1 MRMGI
6 MSGAPGGALPPD
18 SSSIDD
24 YVAFARRVEAL
35 GFDTL
40 WMAQIFG
47 LDAIATLGYAGR
59 ATQRIELGTAVV
71 PTYPRHPVVMAQEA
85 LTANSAC
92 DGRFALGIGLSHKR
106 VIEPLFGLS
115 FDRPARHM
123 RDYLEALCP
132 LVSGDVAR
140 PASDSYRFTAQIA
153 LPGVPTPTV
162 LVAALGER
170 MLRIT
175 GELADGTITW
185 MCGPRT
191 LEDHIGGTLRAAASA
206 AGRGEP
212 RVVAGLPVVLTNQ
225 PDESREAIAK
235 QLDLYGE
242 LPSYRAML
250 DREGLSS
257 PAEVALV
264 GDESALRTQLATIRD
279 AGVTDLDAALVP
291 VDEGAIDRTLEFL
304 AAERGGA

>member
-6 MSGAPGGALPPD
+6 MSGAPGGVLPPE

-24 YVAFARRVEAL
+24 YVAFAGRVEAM

-47 LDAIATLGYAGR
+47 LDAIATLGFAGR

-85 LTANSAC
+85 LTANAASG
-92 DGRFALGIGLSHKR
+92 GRFALGIGLSHKR
-106 VIEPLFGLS
+106 VIEPLFGYS

-123 RDYLEALCP
+123 RDYLEALGP
-132 LVSGDVAR
+132 LVRGEVSR
-140 PASDSYRFTAQIA
+140 PKSDHYTFTAQVA
-153 LPGVPTPTV
+153 LPGVPAPAV

-170 MLRIT
+170 MLKLT

-191 LEDHIGGTLRAAASA
+191 LETHIGGTLRAAASA
-206 AGRGEP
+206 AGRPAP
-212 RVVAGLPVVLTNQ
+212 RVVAGLPVVLTNR
-225 PDESREAIAK
+225 PDEARESIAK
-235 QLDLYGE
+235 QLEIYGE

-250 DREGLSS
+250 DNEGLAG
-257 PAEVALV
+257 PADVALV
-264 GDESALRTQLATIRD
+264 GDESSLRTQLAAIRD

-291 VDEGAIDRTLEFL
+291 VDEGATDRTLEFL
-304 AAERGGA
+304 AAERSA